1 MQNKKHKLNRVSK
14 KAVSLLLA
22 GLMAATLPAC
32 GKDAADTAEPTTSR
46 APIDKSKTARNL
58 VKQAE
63 QGAYASESSG
73 EPEPAKI
80 GDYTTDGAKAEEGK
94 ASDLKEIDRFKTAF
108 ESDNKLMKVDVD
120 APVLVAEC
128 DAYPILSVTRGTIDN
143 TLLKKAKEALL
154 GDTQLYDGTRLYDPW
169 EEDCIAR
176 GDEPDPAWDLQ
187 GKVPLSEI
195 SQYPVD
201 TKLES
206 VKTEAQKKGDLES
219 FQKYYMDLIP
229 DGELFYGVT
238 DGKDES
244 YASLCVTNSDR
255 YGSSLKFWKSQDY
268 PVQSG
273 LVLPGVNIYSWP
285 VEKGEDYVFN
295 NEKNPSPPIGMPS
308 KMTPVTLED
317 GEIQWQGDG
326 STDPDFKGCTV
337 RISTKETNQVSKEDA
352 TRQAEE
358 LLKTLGLT
366 GEYAPT
372 VVQEEYVT
380 DLEHLNDGRDADGK
394 YGYEFLLGKAWHII
408 FERSVNGN
416 VLQDFGEKYTYRGGK
431 RVWFGEVVEVYVN
444 DNGIVGLAVSD
455 PLKVEETV
463 VENGK
468 LLDFDE
474 IRSIYE
480 KNQLEALNGST
491 MFDSLLTLSEEEAE
505 KTQGVHYSFKIDEI
519 SLRYARITEQNEFE
533 KALLVP
539 VWSFCGSCYDENG
552 KLATEGSFLEIN
564 AVDGTVYNAQIGY

>member
-1 MQNKKHKLNRVSK
+1 M
-14 KAVSLLLA
+14 
-22 GLMAATLPAC
+22 
-32 GKDAADTAEPTTSR
+32 
-46 APIDKSKTARNL
+46 
-58 VKQAE
+58 
-63 QGAYASESSG
+63 
-73 EPEPAKI
+73 
-80 GDYTTDGAKAEEGK
+80 
-94 ASDLKEIDRFKTAF
+94 
-108 ESDNKLMKVDVD
+108 
-120 APVLVAEC
+120 
-128 DAYPILSVTRGTIDN
+128 
-143 TLLKKAKEALL
+143 
-154 GDTQLYDGTRLYDPW
+154 
-169 EEDCIAR
+169 
-176 GDEPDPAWDLQ
+176 
-187 GKVPLSEI
+187 
-195 SQYPVD
+195 
-201 TKLES
+201 
-206 VKTEAQKKGDLES
+206 
-219 FQKYYMDLIP
+219 
-229 DGELFYGVT
+229 
-238 DGKDES
+238 
-244 YASLCVTNSDR
+244 
-255 YGSSLKFWKSQDY
+255 
-268 PVQSG
+268 
-273 LVLPGVNIYSWP
+273 
-285 VEKGEDYVFN
+285 
-295 NEKNPSPPIGMPS
+295 
-308 KMTPVTLED
+308 
-317 GEIQWQGDG
+317 
-326 STDPDFKGCTV
+326 
-337 RISTKETNQVSKEDA
+337 SKEEA

-380 DLEHLNDGRDADGK
+380 DLAHLNDGKDADGK

-444 DNGIVGLAVSD
+444 DNGIIGLAVSD

-519 SLRYARITEQNEFE
+519 SLRYARITEQNEYE

-539 VWSFCGSCYDENG
+539 VWSFSGSCYDENG
-552 KLATEGSFLEIN
+552 KLATEGCFLEIN